1 MIICDSCKEEIKI
14 EVKQRFLT
22 DNIKEFYFTCNTC
35 NKEYLIYLSNKEIEE
50 KQNELQKLMIE
61 ANREELSTEDK
72 QMYYKRYKALKNE
85 IKADMEALK
94 KEYEE
99 KSE

>member
-22 DNIKEFYFTCNTC
+22 DDIKEFYFACNAC
-35 NKEYLIYLSNKEIEE
+35 NKEYLIYLSNNKIEK
-50 KQNELQKLMIE
+50 KQCELQKLMIE

-94 KEYEE
+94 EIYKE
-99 KSE
+99 SL

>member
-22 DNIKEFYFTCNTC
+22 DDIKEFYFTCNSC

-72 QMYYKRYKALKNE
+72 QMYYKRYRGLKNE

-94 KEYEE
+94 EKYKEML
-99 KSE
+99 

>member
-22 DNIKEFYFTCNTC
+22 DDIKEFYFTCNAC
-35 NKEYLIYLSNKEIEE
+35 NKEYLIYLSNKEIEK
-50 KQNELQKLMIE
+50 KQHELQKLMIE

-72 QMYYKRYKALKNE
+72 QIYYKRYKALKNE

-99 KSE
+99 KDE

>member
-22 DNIKEFYFTCNTC
+22 DDIKEFYFACNAC

-50 KQNELQKLMIE
+50 KQYELQKLMIE

-94 KEYEE
+94 EIYKE
-99 KSE
+99 SL

>member
-22 DNIKEFYFTCNTC
+22 DNIKEFYFTCNSC
-35 NKEYLIYLSNKEIEE
+35 NKEYLIYLSNKEIEK
-50 KQNELQKLMIE
+50 KQHELQKLMIE

-72 QMYYKRYKALKNE
+72 QMYYKRYKAFKNE

-94 KEYEE
+94 EIYKE
-99 KSE
+99 SL

>member
-22 DNIKEFYFTCNTC
+22 DDIKEFYFACNAC

-50 KQNELQKLMIE
+50 KQYELQKLMIE

-99 KSE
+99 KDE

>member
-22 DNIKEFYFTCNTC
+22 DNIKEFYFTCNAC
-35 NKEYLIYLSNKEIEE
+35 NKEYLIYLSNKEIEK

-61 ANREELSTEDK
+61 ANIEELSTEDK
-72 QMYYKRYKALKNE
+72 QMYYKRYETLKNE

-94 KEYEE
+94 ERI
-99 KSE
+99 

>member
-72 QMYYKRYKALKNE
+72 QIHYKKYKALKNE

-99 KSE
+99 KDE

>member
-22 DNIKEFYFTCNTC
+22 DDIKEFYFTCNAC
-35 NKEYLIYLSNKEIEE
+35 NKEYLIYLSNKEIEK
-50 KQNELQKLMIE
+50 KQHELQKLMIK
-61 ANREELSTEDK
+61 ANIEELSTEDK
-72 QMYYKRYKALKNE
+72 QIHYKRYRGLKNE

-94 KEYEE
+94 E
-99 KSE
+99 KYKSYK

>member
-22 DNIKEFYFTCNTC
+22 DDIKEFYFTCNSC
-35 NKEYLIYLSNKEIEE
+35 NKEYLIYLSNKEIEK
-50 KQNELQKLMIE
+50 KQYELQKLMIE
-61 ANREELSTEDK
+61 ANREELRTEDK
-72 QMYYKRYKALKNE
+72 QIHYKRYKALKNE

-99 KSE
+99 KDE